1 MDELSIDCAQRLEA
15 MARELSLLAQRL
27 TGSRESPPA
36 PAPPDVSQKVKENR
50 CLFCDKVV
58 KSPEQYRRGL
68 CVAHYQKIVT
78 GAIGSGRVTEGDM
91 IIKGWLLPPKKP
103 GKQSDDQRLEEF
115 IEQKKLGE
123 YAAKRGEATA
133 NVIHAAALT
142 PPPGPKKKPPKK

>member
-36 PAPPDVSQKVKENR
+36 PVPPDVSQKVKESR
-50 CLFCDKVV
+50 CLYCDKVV